1 MVRKAEQAKIEV
13 AYADGR
19 ATLLHADVFDGLA
32 FLKET
37 GIRFHT
43 VCCSPPYW

>member
-1 MVRKAEQAKIEV
+1 MVGKAEEPVTV

-32 FLKET
+32 FLKSC
-37 GIRFHT
+37 GIKVDC